1 MDVLVSYLV
10 LEVSVFK
17 FKECLRNNNANALT
31 CRHSCVRS
39 IQTFKINCCFCRY
52 MCVGVCVCGCN
63 LANMQIENNKTY
75 VNN

>member
-39 IQTFKINCCFCRY
+39 LQPSKLTVVFVDICVWVCV
-52 MCVGVCVCGCN
+52 CVGV
-63 LANMQIENNKTY
+63 T
-75 VNN
+75 